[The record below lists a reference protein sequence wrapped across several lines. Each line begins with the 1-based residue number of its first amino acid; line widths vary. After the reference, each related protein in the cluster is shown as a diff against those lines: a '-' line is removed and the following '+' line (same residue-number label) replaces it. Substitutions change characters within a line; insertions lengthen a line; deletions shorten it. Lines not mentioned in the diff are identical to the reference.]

1 MNWKNERKLVKWK
14 NLAEM
19 SGILME
25 RNELCWCGSGKK
37 YKKCHIDFDEKIE
50 EFEVAGH
57 IVPSHEILKNAEQ
70 IEKIKES
77 AKINIAVLD
86 YVAEHIKAGISTA
99 EIDKW
104 VYDITTK
111 MGGVP
116 APLNFEGFPK
126 SVCTS
131 INNEVC
137 HGIPS
142 EDVII
147 KDGDIINVDV
157 STNLNGYF
165 SDSSRMFCI
174 GNVSEENRKLVEETK
189 NAVYEGLKQVKPWGF
204 LGDMGQAVNDYVK
217 SKGYSVVREVGG
229 HGIGLEFHEDP
240 WVSYISKK
248 GTEMLMVPGMIFTIE
263 PMVNAGKPDIFVDE
277 DNGWTIYTEDNSM
290 SAQWEIQVLVTEDGY
305 EIIAY

>member
-1 MNWKNERKLVKWK
+1 MLKKI
-14 NLAEM
+14 
-19 SGILME
+19 G
-25 RNELCWCGSGKK
+25 RNDPCWCGSGKK
-37 YKKCHIDFDEKIE
+37 YKDCHLALDEKIN
-50 EFEVAGH
+50 
-57 IVPSHEILKNAEQ
+57 SYKLKGWKIPPKKIIKRPDQ
-70 IEKIKES
+70 IDGIRES
-77 AKINIAVLD
+77 GLVNIAVLD

>member
-1 MNWKNERKLVKWK
+1 
-14 NLAEM
+14 
-19 SGILME
+19 ME
-25 RNELCWCGSGKK
+25 KPGRNDPCWCGSGKK
-37 YKKCHIDFDEKIE
+37 YKKCHIDVDEKIE

-174 GNVSEENRKLVEETK
+174 GNVSEESRKLVEETK

>member
-1 MNWKNERKLVKWK
+1 
-14 NLAEM
+14 
-19 SGILME
+19 ME
-25 RNELCWCGSGKK
+25 KPSRNDPCWCGSGKK

-50 EFEVAGH
+50 EFEGAGH

>member
-1 MNWKNERKLVKWK
+1 
-14 NLAEM
+14 
-19 SGILME
+19 ME
-25 RNELCWCGSGKK
+25 KPGRNDPCWCGSGKK

-50 EFEVAGH
+50 EFEGAGH

-290 SAQWEIQVLVTEDGY
+290 SAQWEIQVLVTQDGY